1 MRADQLEM
9 MASSLGKIPHDQ
21 LATWTAGPMG
31 LAASIL
37 HTNTESRERAQPDVS
52 DDGRVAA
59 VFDGHLLNPVELAD
73 DLAAKGVRLRSRSD
87 VEIARHAYEI
97 WGDDCANRL
106 QGEFALIIA
115 DLRKGHLF
123 VARDHLGFL
132 PLYYLQEP
140 DRLIIASEFRT
151 IAALSGRPLEPDR
164 NYIAQVITKRWHMRE
179 TTPWVGVKR
188 LIRAHTMTH
197 DGKRPTLRR
206 YWTPPTDIIIRYKT
220 TEEYAE
226 HYREVLFD
234 CVRRSSRTDTPVGVA
249 VSGGL
254 DSSALFCVA
263 DSLEKSGQ
271 LLAPGIKGY
280 SLAAE
285 EGGNAFELPYARAV
299 AAHVGRELT
308 EVPLFDPEIDWYTQ
322 DAIWHRDLPIPSN
335 GAMMLEMERQ
345 AVADGSRVMITGTG
359 GDEWLQGNSLYYR
372 EFVAEFDGAGFWR
385 ALQRDGAAMGWSVA
399 LKQALRHG
407 GAELTPEPIRRALR
421 QRLRE
426 MRRRKDPTMR
436 WLVPELRD
444 VLTQAEEAYE
454 SGLPENA
461 VHWSKHNLAT
471 SPFSD
476 LSHSMMRRQRAA
488 IGFESRHPMLS
499 RAFIEF
505 SLQTP
510 GDIKRQGKI
519 AKALH
524 RKAMAG
530 LLPQVILDRSSKANF
545 TNAKIDSQF
554 ADYVRANAREQLAGI
569 CDFKEMEELLQVDFT
584 APEGDYWAW
593 EIWGLY
599 ASAAFLY
606 EYKCVTEIN
615 PATGV
620 QQDRIQK

>member
-1 MRADQLEM
+1 
-9 MASSLGKIPHDQ
+9 MASSLAKIPHDQ
-21 LATWTAGPMG
+21 SATWNAGPMG
-31 LAASIL
+31 LAAGVL
-37 HTNTESRERAQPDVS
+37 HTNAESRECAQPDVS

-59 VFDGHLLNPVELAD
+59 VFDGHLLNPVEVAL
-73 DLAAKGVRLRSRSD
+73 DLAARGVRLRSRSD

-97 WGDDCANRL
+97 WGEECANRL
-106 QGEFALIIA
+106 QGEYALIIA
-115 DLRKGHLF
+115 DLRKGHVF
-123 VARDHLGFL
+123 AARDHMGFL

-140 DRLIIASEFRT
+140 GRLIIASEFRT
-151 IAALSGRPLEPDR
+151 IAALSGQPLEPDR

-188 LIRAHTMTH
+188 LVRAHTLTH
-197 DGKRPTLRR
+197 DGQRTRLQR
-206 YWTPPTDIIIRYKT
+206 YWTPPTDITIRYNSS
-220 TEEYAE
+220 EEYAE
-226 HYREVLFD
+226 HYREMLFD

-263 DSLEKSGQ
+263 DSLERTGQ
-271 LLAPGIKGY
+271 LLAPGIAGY

-299 AAHVGRELT
+299 AAHLGRELT
-308 EVPLFDPEIDWYTQ
+308 EVPLFDPENDWYTR
-322 DAIWHRDLPIPSN
+322 DANWHRDIPIPSN
-335 GAMMLEMERQ
+335 GAMMLEMERR

-372 EFVAEFDGAGFWR
+372 EFVAEFDVAGFWR
-385 ALQRDGAAMGWSVA
+385 ALRRDGAAVGWPAA

-407 GAELTPEPIRRALR
+407 GAELMPEPIRRTLR
-421 QRLRE
+421 KRLRE
-426 MRRRKDPTMR
+426 RRRRGDPTMQ

-444 VLTQAEEAYE
+444 ALAQAEEAYE

-471 SPFSD
+471 SPFND
-476 LSHSMMRRQRAA
+476 LSHSLMRRQRAA
-488 IGFESRHPMLS
+488 IGFEARHPMLS

-510 GDIKRQGKI
+510 GEIKRQGNV

-524 RKAMAG
+524 RQAMAG
-530 LLPQVILDRSSKANF
+530 LLPQVILDRSTKANF
-545 TNAKIDSQF
+545 TNTKIDSQF
-554 ADYVRANAREQLAGI
+554 ADYVRANAREQLSGI
-569 CDFKEMEELLQVDFT
+569 CDFSALEALLKVDFT

-606 EYKCVTEIN
+606 QYNCLTEIN

-620 QQDRIQK
+620 QQDRIQQ